1 MALRVGVAAQV
12 VLATA
17 LLSLC
22 AVAINAN
29 MDIHPDP
36 ELDVL
41 ADGNAVGYHLAEEV
55 GRIIR
60 HHQLTVF
67 PKRCVCACVR
77 VCVVRVRFARV
88 RGSTRGLSS
97 HVCVEV

>member
-55 GRIIR
+55 GRVIR

-67 PKRCVCACVR
+67 PKRCVC
-77 VCVVRVRFARV
+77 VCVCVRVRFACV
-88 RGSTRGLSS
+88 RGSKRGLSS
-97 HVCVEV
+97 HVCVRV

>member
-1 MALRVGVAAQV
+1 MASRVGVAAQV
-12 VLATA
+12 ALATA

-77 VCVVRVRFARV
+77 ACVCGSRVSEAASV
-88 RGSTRGLSS
+88 GSVYT
-97 HVCVEV
+97 CV

>member
-1 MALRVGVAAQV
+1 MASHVGVAAQV
-12 VLATA
+12 ALATA
-17 LLSLC
+17 LLSLF
-22 AVAINAN
+22 AVVINAN

-67 PKRCVCACVR
+67 PKRCV
-77 VCVVRVRFARV
+77 RVRACAVRACL
-88 RGSTRGLSS
+88 RGSKRGLS
-97 HVCVEV
+97 